1 MGNTVASAIRNS
13 KFEIQ
18 NFFLCILRVCRVYAL
33 PGALIMKYK
42 LDFSPRSMLRLSM
55 VEQIIR
61 DNRLLVPAPSRPKLI
76 ALIEEGRMQG
86 KRTEYGW
93 LVFED
98 SFLAWIKELQNDS
111 VAG

>member
-1 MGNTVASAIRNS
+1 MGNTVASAIQNS
-13 KFEIQ
+13 KFKIQ
-18 NFFLCILRVCRVYAL
+18 NFPFASFAFVMYMRSR
-33 PGALIMKYK
+33 GALIMKYK

-98 SFLAWIKELQNDS
+98 SFLAWIKELQNDTIT
-111 VAG
+111 G